1 MPYAS
6 AGVRELWFGASSAA
20 PLPGFGEARPRAGGA
35 RPLSVGLLC
44 RSPLARARRWQ
55 TQRDPWSRLLA
66 AARRVARH
74 GERRCDHLHDTV
86 SRYDHAAK
94 RLELLL
100 TCPVCET
107 EKVIHSLAYEP
118 RFEPS
123 VASVHALHPREGA
136 AVDALDRAA

>member
-1 MPYAS
+1 MP
-6 AGVRELWFGASSAA
+6 
-20 PLPGFGEARPRAGGA
+20 
-35 RPLSVGLLC
+35 
-44 RSPLARARRWQ
+44 RSFLARLGLPRRRERRLRRSTAP

-74 GERRCDHLHDTV
+74 GERCCDHLHNTV

-123 VASVHALHPREGA
+123 VASVHAVHPREGA
-136 AVDALDRAA
+136 ALDALDRAA

>member
-1 MPYAS
+1 MK
-6 AGVRELWFGASSAA
+6 RI
-20 PLPGFGEARPRAGGA
+20 RK
-35 RPLSVGLLC
+35 
-44 RSPLARARRWQ
+44 
-55 TQRDPWSRLLA
+55 RDPWSRLLA

-107 EKVIHSLAYEP
+107 EKVIHSLVYEP
-118 RFEPS
+118 RF
-123 VASVHALHPREGA
+123 
-136 AVDALDRAA
+136 DRP

>member
-1 MPYAS
+1 VPRFFL
-6 AGVRELWFGASSAA
+6 AGHRARLGLPRRRERRALRMHHPAGHDDRAMAAASSQH
-20 PLPGFGEARPRAGGA
+20 
-35 RPLSVGLLC
+35 
-44 RSPLARARRWQ
+44 SP

-74 GERRCDHLHDTV
+74 GERCCDHLHDTV

-100 TCPVCET
+100 TCPVRET

>member
-1 MPYAS
+1 MTASLAIGIAKLVMS
-6 AGVRELWFGASSAA
+6 AGVAPEYRSRRMHHSAGHDDRAMAAASSQH
-20 PLPGFGEARPRAGGA
+20 
-35 RPLSVGLLC
+35 
-44 RSPLARARRWQ
+44 SP

-74 GERRCDHLHDTV
+74 GERCCDHLHDTA

-94 RLELLL
+94 WLELLL

-123 VASVHALHPREGA
+123 VANVHALHPREGA
-136 AVDALDRAA
+136 AVHALDRAA

>member
-1 MPYAS
+1 MA
-6 AGVRELWFGASSAA
+6 AGVAYEYRRRRIHHPAGHDDRAMAAASSQH
-20 PLPGFGEARPRAGGA
+20 
-35 RPLSVGLLC
+35 
-44 RSPLARARRWQ
+44 SP

-66 AARRVARH
+66 AVQRVARH

-86 SRYDHAAK
+86 SRYDHGAK

-107 EKVIHSLAYEP
+107 EKVIHSLVYEP

-123 VASVHALHPREGA
+123 VASVHAHVRIVRGRPA
-136 AVDALDRAA
+136 